1 MIITKFDQTHFL
13 TECWQKKP
21 CIIRGFVESFNDPI
35 DEHELAGLAQE
46 DDVDSRIVSCL
57 NGKWTATQGPFQTYE
72 DTCIGAWSLLVQGVD
87 KYIDEVDELTQ
98 LVNFIPN
105 WRLDDVMISFSNEG
119 AGVGAHIDEYDVF
132 IIQGKGSRRWQVGL
146 PSDYTE
152 SIPHPLLKQINGFTP
167 IIDEVL
173 LPGDVVYIPPKHPHN
188 GVALTDCLNYSIG
201 FRAPTSLELLS
212 GLIDEN
218 IIDPAT
224 ALRYTDPQLRS
235 LRTINTP
242 SAAVN
247 ASEINKIKQHLE
259 QLINSEQ
266 AENALLQ
273 LLSRQ
278 GLPNDEALQANYTVD
293 DVRSELLDGVSL
305 AKMTG
310 VKPVYAEQQ
319 RSENF
324 VFFIDGNSYTVGI
337 ALKDAFEVLLNNKDV
352 SVGIDIDEEVL
363 NNLEFVVI
371 VTNLINIGYWVLS
384 D

>member
-13 TECWQKKP
+13 TEYWQKKP

-46 DDVDSRIVSCL
+46 DEVDSRIVSCL
-57 NGKWTATQGPFQTYE
+57 NGRWTATQGPFETFE
-72 DTCIGAWSLLVQGVD
+72 DVCLGAWSLLVQGVD
-87 KYIDEVDELTQ
+87 RYIDDVDELTQ

-119 AGVGAHIDEYDVF
+119 AGVGPHTDQYDVF
-132 IIQGKGSRRWQVGL
+132 IIQGKGSRHWQVGV
-146 PSDYTE
+146 PGDYTE
-152 SIPHPLLKQINGFTP
+152 SIPNPLLKQIDGFIP

-212 GLIDEN
+212 GLVDEN
-218 IIDPAT
+218 SIDPAT
-224 ALRYTDPQLRS
+224 SLRYTDAELLG

-247 ASEINKIKQHLE
+247 SAEIDRIKQHLN

-266 AENALLQ
+266 AEHALLQ

-278 GLPNDEALQANYTVD
+278 GLPNDEALKANYTIE
-293 DVRSELLDGVSL
+293 DVRGELLDGVSL

-319 RSENF
+319 RSERF
-324 VFFIDGNSYTVGI
+324 VFFIDGTSFTVDI
-337 ALKDAFEVLLNNKDV
+337 TLKDAFEVLLNNKDV
-352 SVGIDIDEEVL
+352 AIGIDIDEEVL
-363 NNLEFVVI
+363 NNLEFVAI
-371 VTNLINIGYWVLS
+371 VTDLINIGYWVLL

>member
-13 TECWQKKP
+13 NEYWQKKP
-21 CIIRGFVESFNDPI
+21 CIIRGFVESFTDPI

-46 DDVDSRIVSCL
+46 DEIDSRIVAYS
-57 NGKWTATQGPFQTYE
+57 NGEWTASQGPFDTFE
-72 DTCIGAWSLLVQGVD
+72 DVCIGAWSLLVQSVD
-87 KYIDEVDELTQ
+87 CYIDDVDELTQ

-119 AGVGAHIDEYDVF
+119 AGVGAHTDEYDVF

-146 PSDYTE
+146 PGDYTE
-152 SIPHPLLKQINGFTP
+152 SIPHPLLKQIDGFKA

-188 GVALTDCLNYSIG
+188 GVALSDCMNYSIG
-201 FRAPTSLELLS
+201 FRAPTSLELLG

-218 IIDPAT
+218 SIDSAVSE
-224 ALRYTDPQLRS
+224 RYTDPDLLS
-235 LRTINTP
+235 LRTIDTR
-242 SAAVN
+242 SAAIN
-247 ASEINKIKQHLE
+247 SSELAKIKQYIS

-266 AENALLQ
+266 AEHALLQ

-278 GLPNDEALQANYTVD
+278 SLPNDEALKADYSVEE
-293 DVRSELLDGVSL
+293 VRNELLEGVSL
-305 AKMTG
+305 ARMTG

-319 RSENF
+319 TSEKF
-324 VFFIDGNSYTVGI
+324 VFFIDGNAFTVGI
-337 ALKDAFEVLLNNKDV
+337 KLSSAFDILLNNKDV
-352 SVGIDIDEEVL
+352 SFGIDIEEEVL
-363 NNLEFVVI
+363 DNPEFVEV
-371 VTNLINIGYWVLS
+371 VTNLINTGYWVLV